1 MFKCKC
7 GKSFKDF
14 RNGGFIQNLIVHC
27 PECAGNKTFTVNVNG
42 AVKHTTFN
50 EALTMIRGL
59 K

>member
-1 MFKCKC
+1 MFTCKC

-14 RNGGFIQNLIVHC
+14 RNGGFIKNMVVQC
-27 PECAGNKTFTVNVNG
+27 PECAGNKTFVVNVFG

-50 EALTMIRGL
+50 EALTMIGGL